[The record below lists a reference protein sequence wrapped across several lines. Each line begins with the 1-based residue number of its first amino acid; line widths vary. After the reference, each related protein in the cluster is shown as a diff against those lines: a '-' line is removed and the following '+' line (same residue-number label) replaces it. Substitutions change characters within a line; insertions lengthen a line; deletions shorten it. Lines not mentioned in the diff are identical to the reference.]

1 MKGGIVLEKEK
12 VINELIELD
21 RLFCEESNKHGAK
34 AWTNHFSKDGIM
46 ISENHNPNII
56 GKEGIKNSMESLFN
70 IDSFELLWQ
79 SLSGDVYDDFTL
91 GYTIG
96 EYTMKYKKNGKQ
108 VTSIGKYL
116 TIWKKYDGEWKIS
129 LDMGN

>member
-1 MKGGIVLEKEK
+1 MEKEK

-21 RLFCEESNKHGAK
+21 RLFSEESNKHGAL

-56 GKEGIKNSMESLFN
+56 GEEGIKNSMESLFKT
-70 IDSFELLWQ
+70 DSFELLWK
-79 SLSGDVYDDFTL
+79 SLSGDVSDDFTL
-91 GYTIG
+91 GYTTG
-96 EYTMKYKKNGKQ
+96 EYTMKYKKDGKL
-108 VTSIGKYL
+108 VISIGKYV
-116 TIWKKYDGEWKIS
+116 TIWKKYDGEWKIA